1 MLSSSQKSFLRR
13 ISTNGFL
20 DGHDYKDFMDLII
33 SFPFASNRLGR
44 ESWLTRHGL
53 PTDSTNNEQSA
64 SNFAF
69 ELLGLCK
76 RTGKLSELVAALIAE
91 DAGEDTDKRG
101 QTMIRD
107 FMRLHLSGRTVMI
120 GDICEALEDT
130 WGISPNS
137 ESVKKAMRSHCIADE
152 AHHTCN
158 DFFYIHPV

>member
-1 MLSSSQKSFLRR
+1 MLSSSQKSFLQR
-13 ISTNGFL
+13 ISINGFL
-20 DGHDYKDFMDLII
+20 NGHDYKDFMDIII

-64 SNFAF
+64 GNFAF
-69 ELLGLCK
+69 ELVGLCK
-76 RTGKLSELVAALIAE
+76 RTGKLPELVVALITE
-91 DAGEDTDKRG
+91 DTGEDTNNRG

-107 FMRLHLSGRTVMI
+107 FMRLHLGGRTVMI

-152 AHHTCN
+152 AHATVN
-158 DFFYIHPV
+158 SYFYIRPA